1 MTYSPKLAAALSGAT
16 LRQLAHWRKAVP
28 GREAVLVPE
37 VSGERPILYSFRDV
51 VALRTCVKLRN
62 DASLQKIRR
71 ALDTLRGDL
80 READHLSSYKLVA
93 DESTIYLAEPDQ
105 AVDLVRRRAHV
116 VLHEMVDVLRPFYR
130 DGRHIPDLLRPRE
143 HVSVD
148 PAVRGGMPV
157 IQGTRVPYDEVAAL
171 LRDGVPAEKISDYF
185 PSVTAMAAR
194 SAVDFADY
202 VDSYDPPREPR
213 EAAAG

>member
-1 MTYSPKLAAALSGAT
+1 MRL
-16 LRQLAHWRKAVP
+16 
-28 GREAVLVPE
+28 
-37 VSGERPILYSFRDV
+37 
-51 VALRTCVKLRN
+51 
-62 DASLQKIRR
+62 
-71 ALDTLRGDL
+71 
-80 READHLSSYKLVA
+80 
-93 DESTIYLAEPDQ
+93 
-105 AVDLVRRRAHV
+105 
-116 VLHEMVDVLRPFYR
+116 
-130 DGRHIPDLLRPRE
+130 RE

-148 PAVRGGMPV
+148 PDVCGGMRV

-202 VDSYDPPREPR
+202 VDTYDPPREPR